1 MEQTVL
7 GYFDRPLARQ
17 YQEALEDAGVD
28 LLLEDAEQKILRPRR
43 IKIFVAKG
51 DYPKA
56 VETIKNLQAQ
66 ASIDARA
73 KARAD
78 EIKTIIWFFIFV
90 AIFIA
95 YVILSH
101 R

>member
-1 MEQTVL
+1 MEQAVL
-7 GYFDRPLARQ
+7 GYFDKPLARE
-17 YQEALEDAGVD
+17 YKEALEDAGVD
-28 LLLEDAEQKILRPRR
+28 LLLEVSDNKKFARQVKLCVS
-43 IKIFVAKG
+43 K
-51 DYPKA
+51 DNYSKA
-56 VETIKNLQAQ
+56 VEMIKNLQAQ

-95 YVILSH
+95 YVVLT
-101 R
+101 RT